1 MASRCSMSLVS
12 IGSTL
17 TETFGTDPPLP
28 ALASDDNALNILP
41 ISYPTGQQ
49 SNTLAL
55 IHDAFQPLSYWNG
68 FMSKNTQYVG
78 VAMDTHIYQ
87 MFTDQVH
94 PCPLAHSI
102 STCSWTPHHCRLYRS
117 MQQGISSP
125 HAETREPCLISIIIN
140 Y

>member
-28 ALASDDNALNILP
+28 ALTSDDNALNILP

-94 PCPLAHSI
+94 HVLWRIRSAHAHGHPTTAGCI
-102 STCSWTPHHCRLYRS
+102 AQCSRAYPV
-117 MQQGISSP
+117 
-125 HAETREPCLISIIIN
+125 
-140 Y
+140 